1 MAIGK
6 ISSLLI
12 SKDGP
17 SLKHVGVKMVV
28 KLKLEKL
35 GPKRK

>member
-1 MAIGK
+1 MPIGK
-6 ISSLLI
+6 IRPLLT
-12 SKDGP
+12 SKDGT